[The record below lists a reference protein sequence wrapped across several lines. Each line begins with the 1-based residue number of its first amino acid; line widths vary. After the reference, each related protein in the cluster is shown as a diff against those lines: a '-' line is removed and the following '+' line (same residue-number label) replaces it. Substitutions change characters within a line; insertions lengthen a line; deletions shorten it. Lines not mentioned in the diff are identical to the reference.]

1 MTIIVTVSTDGRFF
15 LRKINKNVPNLIH
28 NTITFTSFSKFL
40 FKFSNQILIIKQYSS
55 STTFTD
61 TSHANKQS
69 NNYYVLL
76 FNLIILLLKFSG
88 PIIHDQ
94 HLPSSHPH
102 NIRCKP
108 VIVNTIDTLVGR
120 FGDRKILSSSP
131 APSLLSLPPSLFLCP
146 IPRKNQFITDKNSN
160 NTRTYHHHHSL
171 LVAHRG
177 SMPTP

>member
-1 MTIIVTVSTDGRFF
+1 MVDFSYVKLIKTFRISSTTPLNSLYFQNFF
-15 LRKINKNVPNLIH
+15 LKIFIR
-28 NTITFTSFSKFL
+28 IF
-40 FKFSNQILIIKQYSS
+40 IIKQYSS

-61 TSHANKQS
+61 TSHKNKQS
-69 NNYYVLL
+69 NSYYVLL
-76 FNLIILLLKFSG
+76 CNLIILLLKFCG
-88 PIIHDQ
+88 TIIHDQ

-108 VIVNTIDTLVGR
+108 VIVNTIDTLIGQ

-146 IPRKNQFITDKNSN
+146 IPREKPFITDKNSN

-177 SMPTP
+177 SMPTL